1 MDEQKHNIYL
11 EIEQFTNCQY
21 KEQLIKLKQEIDLV
35 LNNLKDELLLKNL
48 FWKISSIIS
57 LIIKISTDKIE
68 QTKKLYESFLRRD
81 EQTIRIL
88 YKNLF
93 SQKLL
98 IDSQDN
104 KLRLLNI
111 KEKEYELVKEK
122 TGAYVKDGQ
131 IVFNKQKDNEII
143 ILRQENSNLKST
155 VEKYEKTIKEK
166 DILIVKLK
174 KLYNSITKKNSCVK
188 KNKKLLIPN
197 INTNLNDSNNFSNAD
212 NLSQYPIN
220 INNAR
225 ELLKNKINRQ
235 NLSNFNYL
243 KYKNISGKKSIHF
256 KNCLTSRDNLQSCLD
271 EINQKEIY
279 SKIRSSS
286 KNNIKSKLEGIKSEY
301 QKDSCSLKKFPQKS
315 KDVFYSKKK
324 VINLL
329 SAYTS
334 GSSKNINKFYVSQ
347 SLSNFIGDE
356 LSSCHYSKIEKPQK
370 NNSYNNKNIL
380 NKNKSNK
387 NISEEEKLCK
397 SYIPIIPFNNDRK
410 INYKRK
416 RLNNENYKNRSELYA
431 NKNSFKKYGNID
443 TKNIFY

>member
-21 KEQLIKLKQEIDLV
+21 KEQLIKLKQEIDLA

-301 QKDSCSLKKFPQKS
+301 QKDSCSLKKFSPKS

-356 LSSCHYSKIEKPQK
+356 LSSCHYSKIVKPQK

-416 RLNNENYKNRSELYA
+416 RLNNENLKIEVNYMLIKIVLKNME
-431 NKNSFKKYGNID
+431 I
-443 TKNIFY
+443 

>member
-57 LIIKISTDKIE
+57 LITKISTDKIE

-122 TGAYVKDGQ
+122 TGAYVKDGK

-197 INTNLNDSNNFSNAD
+197 INTNINDSNNFSNAD

-220 INNAR
+220 INNAK
-225 ELLKNKINRQ
+225 ELLRNKINRQ

-301 QKDSCSLKKFPQKS
+301 QKDSYSLKKFPQKS
-315 KDVFYSKKK
+315 KDVFYSRKK

-356 LSSCHYSKIEKPQK
+356 LSSCHYSKIVKPQK

>member
-57 LIIKISTDKIE
+57 LITKISTDKIE

-98 IDSQDN
+98 IDSQEN

-111 KEKEYELVKEK
+111 KENEYELVKEK

-301 QKDSCSLKKFPQKS
+301 QKDSCSLKKFPPKS

>member
-57 LIIKISTDKIE
+57 LITKISTDKIE

-98 IDSQDN
+98 IDSQEN

-111 KEKEYELVKEK
+111 KENEYELVKEK

-286 KNNIKSKLEGIKSEY
+286 KNNIKSKLEGKKSEY
-301 QKDSCSLKKFPQKS
+301 QKDSYSLKKFPPKS

-324 VINLL
+324 VIHLL

-356 LSSCHYSKIEKPQK
+356 PSSCHYSKIVKPQK

>member
-57 LIIKISTDKIE
+57 LITKISTDKIE

-104 KLRLLNI
+104 KLRFLNI

-301 QKDSCSLKKFPQKS
+301 QKDSYSLKKFPPKS

-329 SAYTS
+329 SSYTS

>member
-21 KEQLIKLKQEIDLV
+21 KEQLINLKQEIDLV

-68 QTKKLYESFLRRD
+68 QTKKLYETFLRRD

-122 TGAYVKDGQ
+122 TGAYVKDGK

-220 INNAR
+220 INNAK
-225 ELLKNKINRQ
+225 ELLRNKINRQ

-286 KNNIKSKLEGIKSEY
+286 KNNTKSKLEGIKSEY

-356 LSSCHYSKIEKPQK
+356 MSSCHYSKIEKPQK

-416 RLNNENYKNRSELYA
+416 RLNNENYKNRSKLYA

>member
-57 LIIKISTDKIE
+57 LITKISTDKIE

-104 KLRLLNI
+104 KLRFLNI

-220 INNAR
+220 INNAK
-225 ELLKNKINRQ
+225 ELLRNKINRQ

-301 QKDSCSLKKFPQKS
+301 QKDSYSLKKFPQKS

-329 SAYTS
+329 SSYTS

-380 NKNKSNK
+380 NKNKSIK